1 MTLLSR
7 RFLPRHSALIA
18 VACLLAG
25 GVALRAADKPAPATR
40 PALTVTLAQ
49 PQKAEWAQ
57 SLPVNGNIAAWQ
69 ESLIGAE
76 ANGLRLADVHVQI
89 GDTVKRGQL
98 LAQFADEMVLA
109 DVAQQ
114 KAAVAEAEAADFEAH
129 ENAERV
135 RRLDDKAALSPQQ
148 ITQILAQ
155 EKAARARLQAAQAR
169 LASETLRLKQTR
181 VLAPDDGVIS
191 GRTATVGAVVPAGQ
205 ELFRLVRRG
214 RLEWQA
220 ELTSSE
226 SSRVKPGM
234 AAAITAANGKQI
246 KGTVRKLAPT
256 VDAKTRNLIVYV
268 DLQMA
273 DGTLNDAKPGMYARG
288 ELILGNSSAL
298 TVPGS
303 AVVLRDGF
311 ANVFVFGAQNKVR
324 QTKVKLGRQAEG
336 RIEVEGL
343 AANAAV
349 VATGAGFLSDGDVV
363 KVVKQ

>member
-1 MTLLSR
+1 MTSSARQFLFRYSTLTAAALLSTG
-7 RFLPRHSALIA
+7 SA
-18 VACLLAG
+18 
-25 GVALRAADKPAPATR
+25 VALRAADPPAAAR

-49 PQKAEWAQ
+49 PQKADWTQ
-57 SLPVNGNIAAWQ
+57 SLPANGNIAAWQ
-69 ESLIGAE
+69 ESVIGTE
-76 ANGLRLADVHVQI
+76 ANGLRLAEVHVQI
-89 GDTVKRGQL
+89 GDAVKRGQL
-98 LAQFADEMVLA
+98 LAQFADEAVQA
-109 DVAQQ
+109 EVAQQ

-129 ENAERV
+129 DNAERV
-135 RRLDDKAALSPQQ
+135 RKLDDKAALSPQQ

-155 EKAARARLQAAQAR
+155 EKTARARLQAAQAR
-169 LASETLRLKQTR
+169 LASEMLRLKQTR
-181 VLAPDDGVIS
+181 VLAPDDGIIS
-191 GRTATVGAVVPAGQ
+191 ARSATVGAVLPAGQ
-205 ELFRLVRRG
+205 ELFRMVRRG

-220 ELTSSE
+220 ELTASE
-226 SSRVKPGM
+226 SGRVKPGM
-234 AAAITAANGKQI
+234 AANITVANGKLL

-273 DGTLNDAKPGMYARG
+273 DGSLNDAKPGMYAHG
-288 ELILGNSSAL
+288 ELILGNSSAM

-311 ANVFVFGAQNKVR
+311 ANVFVLGPQNKVR
-324 QTKVKLGRQAEG
+324 QTKVKLGRQTDG

-343 AANAAV
+343 AADAAV